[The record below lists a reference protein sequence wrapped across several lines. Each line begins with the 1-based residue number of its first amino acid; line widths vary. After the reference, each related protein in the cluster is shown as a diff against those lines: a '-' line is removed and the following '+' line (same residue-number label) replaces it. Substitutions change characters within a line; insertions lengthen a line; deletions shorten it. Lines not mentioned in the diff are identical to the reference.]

1 MSIRRIVFAVAML
14 MSSAAPVRAGFVTY
28 TETVTGSGSL
38 GGTNFT
44 NDLIT
49 VTGVGNT
56 ANIFNPVPTI
66 LAVPVQA
73 SVTVAGVGTADF
85 TDSILMFVNPSMGG
99 GFSDTT
105 NGLDVLDIVS
115 KTVAS
120 YDLTT
125 SFGLVSGPSFLTSYG
140 PLGTSLGSLSYSVNS
155 DVTFVAVASAAVP
168 EPSALVLS
176 GIAASAGLGVCA
188 RRRNR
193 KVCPR

>member
-14 MSSAAPVRAGFVTY
+14 MSSAAPVRAGLVTY

-38 GGTNFT
+38 GETNFT

-56 ANIFNPVPTI
+56 ANIFNPLPTI

-85 TDSILMFVNPSMGG
+85 TDSILVFVNPSMGG
-99 GFSDTT
+99 GFTDTT

-115 KTVAS
+115 NTVAS

-140 PLGTSLGSLSYSVNS
+140 PLGTSFGSLSYIVNS

-193 KVCPR
+193 KV